1 MKIKKLFAISILGFI
16 TAMPVQT
23 LAYSPQKSSYHNLE
37 KIAYSQNNSFESLH
51 IKTAG
56 QENLKTLGDIVLEH
70 SAKSQVMMFGENH
83 KDRADNDFVAE
94 LLPKLK
100 GQGFNHLALEIERN
114 PKEKSFHKIIQ
125 DYAYGKIT
133 REDIKGILNGRYIIR
148 EPLEYAGIYD
158 LIDDAKEAG
167 MEFIFYDAD
176 EYTYKSWNE
185 REEIAFNNIKELIFD
200 KDPDAKV
207 IIYCG
212 LEHINEEPFGEDVKF
227 FNMPSKKRRWLGYH
241 MNESFGDKCFTVSL
255 AEESDT
261 KQYAPHCDLV
271 IDLEKGEY
279 RYN

>member
-1 MKIKKLFAISILGFI
+1 MKIKKLVAISILGLA

-23 LAYSPQKSSYHNLE
+23 LAYSPQKSPYHDPG
-37 KIAYSQNNSFESLH
+37 KIAYSQNNSFEPLH

-70 SAKSQVMMFGENH
+70 SAKNQVVMFGERH
-83 KDRADNDFVAE
+83 ETYRTDNDFVAG

-100 GQGFNHLALEIERN
+100 EQGFNYLALEIERN
-114 PKEKSFHKIIQ
+114 PQEKSFHKIIQ
-125 DYAYGKIT
+125 DYAHGKIT

-148 EPLEYAGIYD
+148 EPSECAGTYD

-176 EYTYKSWNE
+176 QYTYDSWDE
-185 REEIAFNNIKELIFD
+185 REEIAFNNLKELVFD
-200 KDPDAKV
+200 KDPNAKV

-212 LEHINEEPFGEDVKF
+212 LGHINEKPLDI
-227 FNMPSKKRRWLGYH
+227 SKHVRHAKEIKNLGFY
-241 MNESFGDKCFTVSL
+241 MNEAFKNKVFTISLIGDPDAKLV
-255 AEESDT
+255 
-261 KQYAPHCDLV
+261 APHCDLV